1 MQAMFVYAGSLT
13 ADRAQQGIFLYRLDP
28 ATGAM
33 DFIQRIEISS
43 PGYLAFSPDRTR
55 LYAAS
60 RGNTVDGGKHD
71 LAVAYAVDRQSGRLE
86 LLDTTPIPPDPAFV
100 AIDRTG
106 SLAAFACTFGG
117 AVAAVRIGGDGK
129 FAGPAQV
136 IPHEGR
142 SLSSQGITP
151 WNMRDPLPS
160 GTPFPHSV
168 RFSPDNRFLL
178 VPDVGLN
185 RVMVYRVD
193 AATGRLTPN
202 DPPWAEGAP
211 MPASWKPSN
220 IIHWDSPRGA
230 GPRHLDF
237 HPNGRWVYVVNEL
250 GSTVSVFDYD
260 AARGALTMVQDITT
274 LPDNAPAN
282 ITADIH
288 VHPSGKFLY
297 ATNRG
302 HESLV
307 RFAIDPERGTLT
319 NAGWTPVRGEH
330 PRSFTFSSDAR
341 LLLVGNLTSGSA
353 ALFVVDQSSGE
364 LTPIGEPGAVPSPS
378 CLLLLD

>member
-1 MQAMFVYAGSLT
+1 MFVYVGSLT
-13 ADRAQQGIFLYRLDP
+13 ADRAQQGIFVYTLDP

-33 DFIQRIEISS
+33 DFVQRVEIAS
-43 PGYLAFSPDRTR
+43 PGFLAFSADRTR

-60 RGNTVDGGKHD
+60 RGHTVNGGEHD
-71 LAVAYAVDRQSGRLE
+71 LAVAYALDQQSGRLE
-86 LLDTTPIPPDPAFV
+86 LLDTAPIPADPAYV
-100 AIDRTG
+100 ALDKTG

-117 AVAAVRIGGDGK
+117 ATAAIRIGSDGK

-160 GTPFPHSV
+160 GTPFPHSA

-193 AATGRLTPN
+193 AANGRLEPN
-202 DPPWAEGAP
+202 DPPHADGAP
-211 MPASWKPSN
+211 MPASWKPIN
-220 IIHWDSPRGA
+220 VIHWDRPRGA

-250 GSTVSVFDYD
+250 GSTVSSFDYD
-260 AARGALTMVQDITT
+260 AARGALTMKQDITT
-274 LPDNAPAN
+274 LPEDAPPN

-302 HESLV
+302 HESLA
-307 RFAIDPERGTLT
+307 RFMIDPARGTLT
-319 NAGWTPVRGEH
+319 PAGWTSVRGQH
-330 PRSFTFSSDAR
+330 PRSFTFFSDAR
-341 LLLVGNLTSGSA
+341 LLLVGNLTSSEV
-353 ALFVVDQSSGE
+353 ALFAVDPENGE
-364 LTPIGEPGAVPSPS
+364 LTPIGEPSPAPVPS
-378 CLLLLD
+378 CVIVLDD

>member
-1 MQAMFVYAGSLT
+1 MLVYVGSLT
-13 ADRAQQGIFLYRLDP
+13 SDRERQGIFVYQLDA
-28 ATGAM
+28 ATGVM
-33 DFIQRIEISS
+33 DFIQRVEIAS

-60 RGNTVDGGKHD
+60 RGNTANGGEHD
-71 LAVAYAVDRQSGRLE
+71 LLAAYAIDPGSGRLE
-86 LLDTTPIPPDPAFV
+86 ALNTVRIPPDPAYV
-100 AIDRTG
+100 AIDKTA

-117 AVAAVRIGGDGK
+117 AVGAVRIGGDGR
-129 FAGPAQV
+129 FAGPPQV
-136 IPHEGR
+136 IKHEGR
-142 SLSSQGITP
+142 SLSDQGITP
-151 WNMRDPLPS
+151 WNMRNALPS
-160 GTPFPHSV
+160 GTPFPHSA

-185 RVMVYRVD
+185 RIMVYRVD
-193 AATGRLTPN
+193 AASGWLTPN
-202 DPPWAEGAP
+202 DPPYAEGP
-211 MPASWKPSN
+211 PLPVNWQPSN

-237 HPNGRWVYVVNEL
+237 HLNGRWVYVVNEL

-260 AARGALTMVQDITT
+260 AADGALRMIQDTTT
-274 LPDNAPAN
+274 LPPDAPPN

-302 HESLV
+302 DESLV
-307 RFAIDPERGTLT
+307 RFTIDPGRGTLT
-319 NAGWTPVRGEH
+319 NAGWTSVRGEH
-330 PRSFTFSSDAR
+330 PRSFAFSSDAQ

-353 ALFVVDQSSGE
+353 ALFAVDQDSGA
-364 LTPIGEPGAVPSPS
+364 LTPVGEPGAAPAPS